1 MKKTS
6 FYLLALLL
14 AACSNQTQKD
24 LDQILALERQTSS
37 LNSDSLLHCYMRFA
51 DANAKHDSAA
61 VFLMKAAHIEI
72 VNKHVVPGIK
82 LYERVALEYPNTPIA
97 AQALINGGVAYASIP
112 DPANAKRLYDQFI
125 VQYPCHARI
134 EEVKKW
140 SEYSGLSDEEL
151 FRRFQNQLNAQ

>member
-1 MKKTS
+1 MKQLV
-6 FYLLALLL
+6 YLILVLTFLS
-14 AACSNQTQKD
+14 CSSQQESEFKR
-24 LDQILALERQTSS
+24 IKSLESNPNTMY
-37 LNSDSLLHCYMRFA
+37 SDSLIHCYTRFA
-51 DANAKHDSAA
+51 DANSKHDSAA
-61 VFLMKAAHIEI
+61 VFLMKAAHIHI
-72 VNKHVVPGIK
+72 YNKHIIQGIK
-82 LYERVALEYPNTPIA
+82 LYERVALEYPSSAIA

-125 VQYPCHARI
+125 AEYPKHDRI